1 MAQAVKNPLASA
13 GDVGSGENWQPG
25 LQLVRYYQELIL
37 WAQFLYLL
45 ISRKVLN
52 PSWWRLFIVTSRKLH
67 ETNRNLLEK
76 YVLVCIYSPFTI
88 ITHILTFLLPC
99 LFGAVSQSYLRC
111 CLLGCSPHFAP
122 NKTKLATLMLCF
134 FFFLF
139 LSQDFFTCW
148 LLIFKMLTILDSWI
162 PFLQYTVSNNT

>member
-1 MAQAVKNPLASA
+1 MAQAVKNALASA

-25 LQLVRYYQELIL
+25 LQLVRCYQEPIL

-67 ETNRNLLEK
+67 ETHRNLLEK

-88 ITHILTFLLPC
+88 SHIYWPSPLSLWSSFSELFEVLFPGLQASFCLQWNLTPNCHICISLKVNSP
-99 LFGAVSQSYLRC
+99 VSTQHTKDSVMHSQSWQWVALVPASTY
-111 CLLGCSPHFAP
+111 G
-122 NKTKLATLMLCF
+122 
-134 FFFLF
+134 
-139 LSQDFFTCW
+139 
-148 LLIFKMLTILDSWI
+148 
-162 PFLQYTVSNNT
+162 